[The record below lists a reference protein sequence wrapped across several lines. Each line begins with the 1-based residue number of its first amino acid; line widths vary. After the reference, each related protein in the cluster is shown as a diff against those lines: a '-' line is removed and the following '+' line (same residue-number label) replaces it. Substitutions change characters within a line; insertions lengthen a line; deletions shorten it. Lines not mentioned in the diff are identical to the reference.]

1 MKLQTRLFK
10 LVLAAV
16 LPLVVLA
23 IVAGVFLVRNE
34 RESIERYAIGIT
46 RAAMSAVDAQ
56 LRGSISTI
64 EALAASQ
71 ALARGDI
78 REFHKEAQ
86 RVLATQPGWLNIG
99 LATRDKIQLFDA
111 IRPFGEHVPFGG
123 DGEIFETVVRTGKPV
138 IGDVR
143 LGAAVPTPSVRIRYP
158 IIQNGEVRYVL
169 SVPHSPSLFDAILR
183 AQELPEGWVIVIA
196 DRNKR
201 FIARLPAQ
209 PVGASVSEDF
219 RKAIDSAP
227 NGFLRGRTVEG
238 FETYTPYLTSSLSG
252 WVLGVAIPAHV
263 VEAGMWRAIW
273 TLATGVG
280 VALILGFGLAW
291 SIARTITRPVGALA
305 AATEAVARG
314 ETVMADPPAPI
325 DEVVIL
331 HRSLRDASVAVRQRE
346 ESAKREREALAREKE
361 ALSKADRAKDE
372 FLAMLSHE
380 LRNPLAALTAA
391 AHLLKVSKDEAST
404 EAARAA
410 IERQT
415 RQMSRLVGDLLDL
428 SSITMGKVVLE
439 REDLNLADVVNRSIE
454 PWRTSGRLENRRL
467 MVQADPVW
475 VNADRARV
483 EQIVTNFMD
492 NAVKFTPAGGRI
504 DLHVG
509 EENGMALLAV
519 RDDGRGFMPE
529 IAEQLFEMFFQFE
542 PGVARTKSGMGIGLA
557 LVRRLV
563 ELHGGSVSAT
573 SAGPDRGAQFTVRLP
588 SVSAPSMVLRK
599 GVPAAKSKLTMLVV
613 DDNSDAREMLATL
626 LTLMGH
632 SVTQAGDGLA
642 TLEAAAQG
650 GGPDVAFIDIGL
662 PDMDGYEVA
671 RRLRLTEHGRQIILI
686 ALTGY
691 GQFQDRQRAEEAG
704 FDLHLTKPV
713 DADVLESVLNQVSAH
728 VIASDDT
735 PKKLRAGRT

>member
-1 MKLQTRLFK
+1 M
-10 LVLAAV
+10 
-16 LPLVVLA
+16 
-23 IVAGVFLVRNE
+23 
-34 RESIERYAIGIT
+34 
-46 RAAMSAVDAQ
+46 DAQ

-64 EALAASQ
+64 EALATSQ

-99 LATRDKIQLFDA
+99 LATPDKIQLFDA
-111 IRPFGEHVPFGG
+111 IRPLGEHAPFQGA
-123 DGEIFETVVRTGKPV
+123 GESFETVVRTGKPA
-138 IGDVR
+138 IGNVHT
-143 LGAAVPTPSVRIRYP
+143 GTAAVTPAVRIRYP
-158 IIQNGEVRYVL
+158 IIQKGEVRYVL
-169 SVPHSPSLFDAILR
+169 SVPHSTSLFDAILR

-201 FIARLPAQ
+201 FVARLPAQ
-209 PVGASVSEDF
+209 PIGASVSDDF
-219 RKAIDSAP
+219 RKAIESAP

-252 WVLGVAIPAHV
+252 WVLGVAIPVHV
-263 VEAGMWRAIW
+263 VEAGMWRAIG
-273 TLATGVG
+273 TLAAGVA

-325 DEVVIL
+325 DEVIIL
-331 HRSLRDASVAVRQRE
+331 HRSLRDASAAVRQRE

-361 ALSKADRAKDE
+361 TLSRADRAKDE

-391 AHLLKVSKDEAST
+391 AHLLKVSRDDVST
-404 EAARAA
+404 ELARAA
-410 IERQT
+410 VERQT
-415 RQMSRLVGDLLDL
+415 KQMSRLVGDLLDL

-439 REDLNLADVVNRSIE
+439 REDVNLAELVNRSIE

-467 MVQADPVW
+467 TVQADPVW
-475 VNADRARV
+475 VNADRARM
-483 EQIVTNFMD
+483 EQIVTNFVD

-504 DLHVG
+504 DIHVS
-509 EENGMALLAV
+509 EENGMALLTV
-519 RDDGRGFMPE
+519 GDDGRGFVPE

-563 ELHGGSVSAT
+563 ELHGGSVSAA
-573 SAGPDRGAQFTVRLP
+573 SPGPDCGAQFTVRLP
-588 SVSAPSMVLRK
+588 TVSAPSMVSQK
-599 GVPAAKSKLTMLVV
+599 SAAAAKSRLNMLVV

-642 TLEAAAQG
+642 TLEAVAQS
-650 GGPDVAFIDIGL
+650 GPDVAFVDIGL
-662 PDMDGYEVA
+662 PDIDGYEVA
-671 RRLRLTEHGRQIILI
+671 RRLRLTERGGQLILI

-691 GQFQDRQRAEEAG
+691 GQFQDRQRAKEAG

-713 DADVLESVLNQVSAH
+713 DADVLESVLNQVSAR
-728 VIASDDT
+728 VIASDDK
-735 PKKLRAGRT
+735 PQKLRVGRG